1 MGPCCYFEFSLLELD
16 RPDHM
21 YYVWISVYMGCAS
34 HKHRNGPNVCI
45 GGEVYKRDKIYYLL
59 RV

>member
-21 YYVWISVYMGCAS
+21 YSVWLSVYMGCAS
-34 HKHRNGPNVCI
+34 HRHRNGPNVCI

-59 RV
+59 HV